1 MFKAIGRGISK
12 AYKWEKQRLIN
23 DWDTLIHFNPWK
35 FMKLFFWKLWDYYV
49 VGWKAVVVFWKMG
62 KGYIIFT
69 PLILFEI
76 IYRLPIYIILSY
88 LWTVLLR
95 KVDTDKRRIAKSEGK
110 LEEYHEARQKAI
122 NEKFYSKK
130 EKKEMEKLSTFEKE
144 KADAERSELM
154 LKHPNVFQNPK
165 EAIKKDFKVML
176 RFNPFEFLW
185 EYIYTFF
192 KYYYDA
198 SKIIWVFFK
207 FRRYYILA
215 GIFLVYGVLHKT
227 PVYIMMA
234 FLSVLYKRKIYFD
247 NEKVMKLK
255 EEEKEAE
262 EEGDDEYKH
271 NIELQIDKLKKK
283 LNKLHGADDL
293 IAENV
298 KK

>member
-1 MFKAIGRGISK
+1 MFKAIGKGLT
-12 AYKWEKQRLIN
+12 AVYNWEKQRLIN
-23 DWDTLIHFNPWK
+23 DWDTLIHFRLWK

-76 IYRLPIYIILSY
+76 IWRLPIYIILSY
-88 LWTVLLR
+88 LWALLLR

-110 LEEYHEARQKAI
+110 LEEYRKHRQEAI
-122 NEKFYSKK
+122 NKKFYSKR
-130 EKKEMEKLSTFEKE
+130 EKKEMEKLSTFEKDKANAE
-144 KADAERSELM
+144 KSM
-154 LKHPNVFQNPK
+154 LFLKNPSVFRDPK
-165 EAIKKDFKVML
+165 GAIKKDLKVAL

-185 EYIYTFF
+185 EYLYTFF

-207 FRRYYILA
+207 FRRYYIFA

-247 NEKVMKLK
+247 NEKIMKLK
-255 EEEKEAE
+255 EKEKEAE
-262 EEGDDEYKH
+262 AEGNEEEI
-271 NIELQIDKLKKK
+271 NAIEKQIAVLKGK
-283 LNKLHGADDL
+283 LNKLHGADNL
-293 IAENV
+293 IEENV